1 MTRLNG
7 RVLHIEERSGVTK
20 EGKPYYGANVM
31 VVDSDNDV
39 SLVRTFDRDGKLKS
53 LISKVK
59 VGSDVCFKVDKIE
72 RLANRT
78 LDAFGSFE

>member
-7 RVLHIEERSGVTK
+7 KVLHVEERNGTTK
-20 EGKPYYGANVM
+20 DGKPYYGANLM

-39 SLVRTFDRDGKLKS
+39 TLVRMFDRDGKLKS
-53 LISKVK
+53 LISKIK
-59 VGSDVCFKVDKIE
+59 VGSDVCLKVDKIE